1 MIFSIFVIQGYLR
14 MNFSDL
20 KLKSWFFCYAKF
32 VLHWWR
38 SIDKVILYSVFL
50 LLFIGSLMSLSIS
63 PAIGARIGL
72 EDGMYFFKKYIFFA
86 FLGLFIV
93 LFFSFLNIKNLQ
105 WIALF
110 GFVCSFL
117 LLFLVLFSGEIVKGS
132 RRWLNLYFFT
142 LQPSEI
148 MKPFFII
155 VNGYI
160 VSRDVGRYFYISLSS
175 LLLLFGV
182 LLLILEPDFG
192 SVAVYLSL
200 WFVQVFLGGVS
211 RRFLSLI
218 IPLPVVLA
226 VIGFLFFPHFHNR
239 IVGFVSKNIKF
250 SSGINY
256 QVSKS
261 LDGIRNGGLF
271 GMGLCEGVAKY
282 QLPDSHTDY
291 IVSVIV
297 EEMGLV
303 FLLFIIFL
311 YFLITVKSLHRD
323 YKDDKLRMIYVYSIC
338 FLLLTELF
346 INICVA
352 FNFLPSKGMVL
363 PFISY
368 GGSGMVAN
376 SILVGILLNLLRF
389 NGNLKNNF

>member
-1 MIFSIFVIQGYLR
+1 MTFSI
-14 MNFSDL
+14 L
-20 KLKSWFFCYAKF
+20 KLKSWFFSYAKLI
-32 VLHWWR
+32 LHWWR
-38 SIDKVILYSVFL
+38 GIDKVILYSVFL
-50 LLFIGSLMSLSIS
+50 LLFVGILMSLSVS

-72 EDGMYFFKKYIFFA
+72 EDGMYFFKKYIFFVL
-86 FLGLFIV
+86 LGLLV
-93 LFFSFLNIKNLQ
+93 LLFFSFINIKSLQ
-105 WIALF
+105 KIAFF
-110 GFVCSFL
+110 GFIILLFL
-117 LLFLVLFSGEIVKGS
+117 LLLVLVSGEVVKGS

-148 MKPFFII
+148 MKPFFIV

-175 LLLLFGV
+175 LLLLFCV

-200 WFVQVFLGGVS
+200 WFVQIFLGGVS
-211 RRFLSLI
+211 RKFLSFI
-218 IPLPVVLA
+218 VPLPVVLA
-226 VIGFLFFPHFHNR
+226 VIGFFFFPHFHNR

-261 LDGIRNGGLF
+261 LDGIKNGGLF

-297 EEMGLV
+297 EEMGFV
-303 FLLFIIFL
+303 FLLFVIFL
-311 YFLITVKSLHRD
+311 YFLITTKSLHRD
-323 YKDDKLRMIYVYSIC
+323 YKGDKLRMIYVYSIC
-338 FLLLTELF
+338 FLLLIELF

-368 GGSGMVAN
+368 GGSGMIAN
-376 SILVGILLNLLRF
+376 SILIGMLLNLVRL
-389 NGNLKNNF
+389 NGDLKNNL